1 MSEPVID
8 YNFILDN
15 SSPDSIISALS
26 QVIGVLIDSKAEQ
39 SVGGIDIGVGSDGWI
54 RIRSDLQLKRRVAPK
69 QDESS
74 DTTKQYARRNPMV
87 LDKAGGYYV
96 RHVMA
101 MTREGLHAKS
111 HIAAELA
118 WRDAEI
124 DRLKEALSMGE
135 EPLHEMTDPENIAS
149 SDYQLGF
156 RHGYNRRDAEV
167 LGALA

>member
-118 WRDAEI
+118 CRDFSGEI
-124 DRLKEALSMGE
+124 
-135 EPLHEMTDPENIAS
+135 
-149 SDYQLGF
+149 
-156 RHGYNRRDAEV
+156 HGSFKFDDDGWEGGSLPKKARTKCTPSKSQSRWPS
-167 LGALA
+167 